1 MLRKSGPFVSRV
13 IPAVVIQ
20 ALMADKR
27 FRILYRLC
35 LRSNRARCYLPRR
48 CPKPAFVRRDAARYS
63 RAFSWPRR
71 SPFRVTLQ
79 ANRPIELQRLDISGL
94 VEVVERLVQHSF
106 ELRL

>member
-48 CPKPAFVRRDAARYS
+48 CPKPAFVRRDAARYA

-79 ANRPIELQRLDISGL
+79 ANRQIELQRLDVSGL
-94 VEVVERLVQHSF
+94 VEVVERLVQRSF